1 MSAKERGDLRW
12 RSLPQMAQ
20 ATAERFGDAE
30 AVVDRGRRCTFVD
43 VAARAREATAAAI
56 AADIRPGSRAAIWAP
71 NSLEWILAALGVMGA
86 GGTIVP
92 VNTRFKA
99 AEAAHVLRK
108 SRAEILFTVNGF
120 LGVDYVDMLRR
131 SDETTPLRCIVVLSG
146 PTTEGSIAWS
156 EFLDLGRSVADDDT
170 RAAIDA
176 VQGDDLSD
184 VMFTSGTTGHPKG
197 VMTTHA
203 QNLRAFADYTAAIGL
218 REGDRYLI
226 VNPFFHAFGFKAG
239 WMACLMRG
247 ATAFPQAVFDVD
259 DVMSCIER
267 ERITVLPGP
276 PTLLQGMLDHPRRGD
291 FDLSSLRLTVTGAAS
306 IPVELIRRLRDERLF
321 SDVLTGYGLTET
333 SGLVS
338 VSHRSDS
345 AERTATM
352 SGRVADGVEV
362 KVVDDTGAAVPLGEP
377 GEILVRGYNVT
388 QGYVDEPEETAR
400 TIDADGW
407 LRTGDI
413 GSIDE
418 EGYIRITDRKKDMF
432 IVGGFNAYPAEIE
445 NILLGMGAIAQV
457 AVVGAP
463 DARMGEV
470 GVAFVV
476 PRAGVTIEE
485 AAVVEFART
494 NMANYKV
501 PRHVVFVDSL
511 PVNASG
517 KVLKSELR
525 ERCAD
530 LDPSTRTRRPE
541 AVS

>member
-1 MSAKERGDLRW
+1 MSEEARGDLRW

-20 ATAERFGDAE
+20 EAADRFGDAE

-43 VAARAREATAAAI
+43 VASRAREATAAAI
-56 AADIRPGSRAAIWAP
+56 AAGVRAGSRAAIWAP

-92 VNTRFKA
+92 INTRFKA
-99 AEAAHVLRK
+99 GEAAHVLRK
-108 SRAEILFTVNGF
+108 SRADVLFTVNGF

-131 SDETTPLRCIVVLSG
+131 SDETTPLRCTVVLSG

-156 EFLDLGRSVADDDT
+156 EFLDLGRSIADDDT

-176 VQGDDLSD
+176 VQGDDVSD
-184 VMFTSGTTGHPKG
+184 VMFTSGTTGLPKG

-218 REGDRYLI
+218 QAGDRYLI

-239 WMACLMRG
+239 WMSCLMRG
-247 ATAFPQAVFDVD
+247 ATAFPHAVFDVD
-259 DVMSCIER
+259 DVMSCIQR
-267 ERITVLPGP
+267 ERVTVLPGP

-306 IPVELIRRLRDERLF
+306 IPVELIRRLRAERLF

-352 SGRVADGVEV
+352 SGRVADGIEV
-362 KVVDDTGAAVPLGEP
+362 KIVDDTGAEVPVGEP

-388 QGYVDEPEETAR
+388 QGYVEEPEETAR

-413 GSIDE
+413 GSIDAD
-418 EGYIRITDRKKDMF
+418 GYIRITDRKKDMF

-445 NILLGMGAIAQV
+445 NILLGMPEIAQV

-463 DARMGEV
+463 DDRLGEV

-476 PRAGVTIEE
+476 PRAGAAIDE

-501 PRHVVFVDSL
+501 PRHVVLADSL

-517 KVLKSELR
+517 KVTKSELR

-530 LDPSTRTRRPE
+530 FDPSTRARRPE
-541 AVS
+541 SVS